1 MHMGPKVQLGN
12 EIRVISVTVKHI
24 MLRTSWSVY
33 VPERLSYQVFHLAIF
48 VLPLIAD

>member
-1 MHMGPKVQLGN
+1 MHMGPKVQEGN

-33 VPERLSYQVFHLAIF
+33 VPERLSYQVFHLAILF
-48 VLPLIAD
+48 LPLIAD